1 MENPPARLILA
12 SASPRRAALLREAGL
27 DFEIRPS
34 QAGEPPFAG
43 GDVAEYVESLARR
56 KAASVP
62 GDLVL
67 GADTV
72 VALDG
77 EVLGKPADLDEAAA
91 MLRRLS
97 GRRHQVLTGVA
108 LRDGMAIRWGHARSE
123 VTFRTLEPAEI
134 LRYVATGEPM
144 DKAGAYAIQGG
155 AAAFVE
161 GVVGDRDTVI
171 GLPMALVRRLLAV
184 SHPV

>member
-1 MENPPARLILA
+1 MGNPQARLILA
-12 SASPRRAALLREAGL
+12 SASPRRAALLREAGF

-34 QAGEPPFAG
+34 RAGEPPFAG
-43 GDVAEYVESLARR
+43 GDIGDYVESLARR

-72 VALDG
+72 VAIDG
-77 EVLGKPADLDEAAA
+77 DVLGKPADTGEAAA
-91 MLRRLS
+91 MLHRLS

-108 LRDGMAIRWGHARSE
+108 LREGATIRWGRAQSD
-123 VTFRTLEPAEI
+123 VTFRKLAPAEI

-155 AAAFVE
+155 AGAFVE
-161 GVVGDRDTVI
+161 SVVGDRDTVI
-171 GLPMALVRRLLAV
+171 GLPMSLVRRLLAV
-184 SHPV
+184 SHPG